1 MSDAAA
7 AAGGSSALL
16 QYTLGCLQDM
26 RCFGHNVADSQPS
39 AGVTSVHLSM
49 KMHMMEHVLPA
60 CVLSLGN
67 LDLFLASVANLLSR
81 DRGQEFYARLRA

>member
-1 MSDAAA
+1 VTVGLFLDFLFGPVDILSTMSDAAAAAA

-26 RCFGHNVADSQPS
+26 RCFGHNIADSQPS

-49 KMHMMEHVLPA
+49 
-60 CVLSLGN
+60 
-67 LDLFLASVANLLSR
+67 
-81 DRGQEFYARLRA
+81 